1 MGTIEPINRYTML
14 TKKQLKLLQPFTK
27 NIFKEMGQRELGRLA
42 NERSNNTVQLAFKQF
57 EKENI
62 ITSQKIGTS
71 KRYRLNIGNEKIYDY
86 LTLLK
91 YEGLPKTAIQ
101 SIEVLKEHIEKYTLF
116 YSLIIFG
123 SYASGEQHKKSDL
136 DIVIL
141 LPDKSQE
148 KNMAIA
154 VNTAKLKSLL
164 PLHVQTLVY
173 DGFIEMLIANRENV
187 GKEIARKHQAVHN
200 INIFYKSIKKAIN
213 HGFNY

>member
-1 MGTIEPINRYTML
+1 ML

-27 NIFKEMGQRELGRLA
+27 NIFKEIGQRELGRLA
-42 NERSNNTVQLAFKQF
+42 NERSNNAVQLAFRQF

-62 ITSQKIGTS
+62 VTSQKVGTS
-71 KRYRLNIGNEKIYDY
+71 KRYKMNTKNEKMYDY

-91 YEGLPKTAIQ
+91 YEGLPKTVVQ
-101 SIEVLKEHIEKYTLF
+101 SIEVLKEHIDKYTLF

-136 DIVIL
+136 DIAIF

-148 KNMAIA
+148 KNIAIA
-154 VNTAKLKSLL
+154 VNTAKLKALL
-164 PLHVQTLVY
+164 PLHVQTIIT
-173 DGFIEMLIANRENV
+173 DEFIEMLVTIRENV
-187 GKEIARKHQAVHN
+187 GKEIARKHRTVHN